1 METKNY
7 LERIQ
12 ELNAIATNLFMGP
25 NRPQYKLAIILTID
39 YAGTYGLSLP
49 GNLNIINNEYFEIT
63 GNPELEGYF
72 AQVTS
77 LPFTTQENLKRQIA
91 LIINYNIIYLNNWL
105 NSNPDDGDYFDYI
118 PSLIDQMLQL
128 INLGFK
134 TLDNFKNEYDYN
146 NYIYE
151 KLQTQINKYNEMDP
165 ENGANHINLNTF
177 TPTEGYMI
185 HMHL

>member
-7 LERIQ
+7 LERMQ

-25 NRPQYKLAIILTID
+25 NRPQYRLAIILTID
-39 YAGTYGLSLP
+39 YAGAYGLSLP

-63 GNPELEGYF
+63 GDPDNEGYF
-72 AQVTS
+72 AQITS
-77 LPFTTQENLKRQIA
+77 LPFKDQVNLKHQIA
-91 LIINYNIIYLNNWL
+91 NIITHNLSYLNNWL
-105 NSNPDDGDYFDYI
+105 NSNPDDWDYFEYI

-134 TLDNFKNEYDYN
+134 TLDTFKTEYN
-146 NYIYE
+146 HIYE
-151 KLQTQINKYNEMDP
+151 KLQTQINKYNEMGS
-165 ENGANHINLNTF
+165 ENGINHINLNTF
-177 TPTEGYMI
+177 TLTEGYMI

>member
-7 LERIQ
+7 LERMQ
-12 ELNAIATNLFMGP
+12 ELNAIATNLLLGP
-25 NRPQYKLAIILTID
+25 NRPKYKLAIILTID
-39 YAGTYGLSLP
+39 YAGAYGLSLP

-91 LIINYNIIYLNNWL
+91 LIITHNLSYLNNWL

-134 TLDNFKNEYDYN
+134 TLKTNTTIFTKNSKH
-146 NYIYE
+146 
-151 KLQTQINKYNEMDP
+151 KLINITKW
-165 ENGANHINLNTF
+165 
-177 TPTEGYMI
+177 TPKTV
-185 HMHL
+185 LTTLT

>member
-7 LERIQ
+7 LERVN

-25 NRPQYKLAIILTID
+25 TKPDYKLAIITTID
-39 YAGTYGLSLP
+39 YAGAYGLTLP
-49 GNLNIINNEYFEIT
+49 GSLNLINNEYFEIT

-77 LPFTTQENLKRQIA
+77 LPFTTQENLKLQIA
-91 LIINYNIIYLNNWL
+91 LILNYNISYLNTWL
-105 NSNPDDGDYFDYI
+105 NSNPDDGDYFDFI

-134 TLDNFKNEYDYN
+134 TLDTFKTEYN
-146 NYIYE
+146 HIYE

-177 TPTEGYMI
+177 KLTEGYMI
-185 HMHL
+185 HMHLN

>member
-7 LERIQ
+7 LERMQ

-39 YAGTYGLSLP
+39 YAGAYGLSLP

-63 GNPELEGYF
+63 GAPDNEGYF
-72 AQVTS
+72 AQITS
-77 LPFTTQENLKRQIA
+77 LPFKDQVNLKHQIA
-91 LIINYNIIYLNNWL
+91 NIITHNLSYLNNWL

-134 TLDNFKNEYDYN
+134 TLDNFKNEYDY
-146 NYIYE
+146 IYE

-165 ENGANHINLNTF
+165 ENGINHINLNTF
-177 TPTEGYMI
+177 TLTEGYMI